1 MPNVCLALPSTYIDP
16 SFRASSTFT
25 SQRNR
30 PPTYKLA
37 PLFGGAITASIPA
50 TYTDVSAIRQVP
62 DHQEVWLDSE
72 GFTSIV
78 VEILERVEKPDL
90 EALKFHLEDRVE
102 EDVGEMRVWS
112 TGEVEGEKLPYV
124 ILDWKA

>member
-25 SQRNR
+25 LLLNM
-30 PPTYKLA
+30 PTTYKLA
-37 PLFGGAITASIPA
+37 PLFGGAITASIPS

-90 EALKFHLEDRVE
+90 EALRFHSEDLVE

-112 TGEVEGEKLPYV
+112 TGVAHGENLPYV
-124 ILDWKA
+124 VFG

>member
-1 MPNVCLALPSTYIDP
+1 MPT
-16 SFRASSTFT
+16 
-25 SQRNR
+25 
-30 PPTYKLA
+30 TYK
-37 PLFGGAITASIPA
+37 PTTLFGGAITASVPS
-50 TYTDVSAIRQVP
+50 TYTDVSNMRQVP

-90 EALKFHLEDRVE
+90 EALKFHLEDLVE

-112 TGEVEGEKLPYV
+112 TGEMQGALLP
-124 ILDWKA
+124 